1 MTFLSWSTL
10 WIKEPYGVK
19 VAFYRLSFV
28 NETQSVVINMSN
40 KPTIGFCGLG
50 LMGFGM
56 ATHLLKQGYQVKG
69 YDVFEKTMSRW
80 KDAGGIVSQSL
91 EDSARD
97 VPYYIVMVASMPQAQ
112 VALFGSEDGKGA
124 GGIVRALPQNAT
136 ILLCS
141 TVPATYAR
149 SITEQLT
156 GLSRTDISFI
166 DCPVSGGAARA
177 AQGTLSIMAG
187 ADPAALSK
195 GRWLLDELSEKLYIV
210 KSGVG
215 GGSNLKMAHQV
226 LAGIHILA
234 TSEALG
240 LAARLGLNAEEV
252 IKEVVDGR
260 GDGWSWMFENRS
272 PRALKEDYYP
282 GASALTIILKDV
294 GIITTTSTS
303 LIFPLPLSTTTEQVL
318 TSGLSQGFGP
328 QDDAG
333 LVRLYHS
340 TPIASVTARHTPTS
354 PQTITELPK
363 ASANSSSSS
372 ALSQETPISPSLII
386 KYLRAIHVLSAAES
400 LVFAHAL
407 GLDLQQFHDLVV
419 DAAGGSTMFSKCFKS
434 MKDRLLGSSS
444 GQSSSGGSKLSE
456 LLNDINSIVKEARR
470 VECALWLGTVVKGVF
485 ETAMYRGKVTGKN
498 NDAIG
503 VEELIGYWS

>member
-1 MTFLSWSTL
+1 
-10 WIKEPYGVK
+10 
-19 VAFYRLSFV
+19 
-28 NETQSVVINMSN
+28 MSN

-294 GIITTTSTS
+294 G
-303 LIFPLPLSTTTEQVL
+303 
-318 TSGLSQGFGP
+318 FGP